1 MFFVFVVFRF
11 QFSPI
16 NKEISL
22 SSRLLLVSRN
32 SLSSK
37 ISKFG
42 KHSLISLGGG
52 GWEISIFS
60 HFFTAYSRLMLE
72 AMFVKNRSNRSSLIQ
87 IP

>member
-52 GWEISIFS
+52 WEISIFS

-72 AMFVKNRSNRSSLIQ
+72 AMFVKNRSNRSSLIK